1 MPQSLLIRTNCTN
14 RTDAWKVIAEEL
26 DWAGPIAPGLPVPS
40 NSSPGDATLFASISP
55 EPIASA
61 SLGQVYRG
69 TTHEGIEVAI
79 KVQRPTAL
87 RQCMLDAAVFIG
99 ALGRIQGFWGN
110 GDLLEIVDEVR

>member
-1 MPQSLLIRTNCTN
+1 MLIRTNCTN

-40 NSSPGDATLFASISP
+40 NSYPGDATLFASISP